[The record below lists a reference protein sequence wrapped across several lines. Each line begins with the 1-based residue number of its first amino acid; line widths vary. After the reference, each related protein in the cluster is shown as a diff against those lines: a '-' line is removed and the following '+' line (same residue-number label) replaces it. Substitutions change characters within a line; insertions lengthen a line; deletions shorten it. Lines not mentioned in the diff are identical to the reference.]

1 MEIQSLSPNIMVKNV
16 QQTVDFY
23 QNLLGFELVT
33 SVPDATGKQA
43 LQWAMVRAGNVTLMF
58 QEEAN
63 LKTEYPSLNQHAIG
77 GGFTLYL
84 TVKNH
89 QTLYKRAK
97 SVATIVK
104 EPHKM
109 FYGATEF
116 AILDNNGYVL
126 TLSEA
131 GQ

>member
-1 MEIQSLSPNIMVKNV
+1 MDVQALSPNIMVKDV

-23 QNLLGFELVT
+23 QNLLGFTLIN
-33 SVPDATGKQA
+33 SVPGQTGQQA
-43 LQWAMVRAGNVTLMF
+43 LQWAMVQAGGVTLMF

-63 LKTEYPSLNQHAIG
+63 LKAEYPSLAQHAVG

-84 TVKNH
+84 TVANLDA
-89 QTLYKRAK
+89 LYERTK
-97 SVATIVK
+97 SVATVAK
-104 EPHKM
+104 EPHKV

-126 TLSEA
+126 TFSEA
-131 GQ
+131 A